1 MAAANP
7 ETERE
12 PVQGGR
18 YGGRVVALAQELE
31 RLKATAK
38 DVVVPT
44 ADLMAVVDHGRI
56 LLEAPDL
63 GRLPVNRWGTEQLV
77 EKAGKIPMRYFD
89 DMTAAGL
96 ADLAAA
102 NVNAWLQKKSEDG
115 KDRLLIRAADGRIR
129 AVLSGHYR
137 VLDNYDL
144 AILTM
149 ERAKDH
155 GAEIQECS
163 LTDQRMYVKLV
174 VPKYKEYLEFTDEE
188 KRLHTWHE
196 VMDKDEV
203 VPGLVVSNS
212 EVGAGAFRVE
222 PFLFRRAC
230 SNGCI
235 GEESLYRIHLG
246 REMEIGVQIFSDETR
261 QLEDRALWSKV
272 RDVIDSTFNPAV
284 LKVLVDKMRAAR
296 GQLIPVPEITK
307 AVDIVAKDLTMS
319 KEKRDSLL
327 AYFSKEGNTVF
338 GLVNGITRLAQDYA
352 SYDDQVALER
362 YAGRVLARPEIVVQ
376 VR

>member
-12 PVQGGR
+12 PAQGR
-18 YGGRVVALAQELE
+18 YGGRIIALAQELE
-31 RLKATAK
+31 RLKSTAK

-44 ADLMAVVDHGRI
+44 ADLTAVVDQGRI

-63 GRLPVNRWGTEQLV
+63 GRLPVNRWGTEQLA
-77 EKAGKIPMRYFD
+77 EKTGIPMKYWD
-89 DMTAAGL
+89 AMTQAGL
-96 ADLAAA
+96 QELAAA
-102 NVNAWLQKKSEDG
+102 NANAWLVKKNEDG
-115 KDRLLIRAADGRIR
+115 KDRLLIRAVDGHVR

-137 VLDNYDL
+137 VMDNYDL

-149 ERAKDH
+149 ERAKEH

-174 VPKYKEYLEFTDEE
+174 MPKYKEYLEFTEAE
-188 KRLHTWHE
+188 KKAHTWHE
-196 VMDKDEV
+196 LMDKDEV

-235 GEESLYRIHLG
+235 GEESLYKIHLG
-246 REMEIGVQIFSDETR
+246 REMEIGAQVFSDETR
-261 QLEDRALWSKV
+261 QLEDRTIWSKA

-284 LKVLVDKMRAAR
+284 LKVLVDKMREAR
-296 GQLIPVPEITK
+296 GQLIPEPMVTK
-307 AVDIVAKDLTMS
+307 AVDIVAKDLSMS
-319 KEKRDSLL
+319 KDKRDSLL
-327 AYFSKEGNTVF
+327 AYFAKEGNSVF
-338 GLVNGITRLAQDYA
+338 GLVNGITRLAQDYS

-362 YAGRVLARPEIVVQ
+362 YAGRVLNRPEIVIKVG
-376 VR
+376 